1 MKTKILAAALLLTTA
16 NFGYAADAV
25 VEEVVVVDSAYNW
38 SGVYVGGTIGYGW
51 ADTNV
56 TELDDYSFSDF
67 GDTEFDFDSD
77 GILGGVFVGA
87 NWQSGS
93 FDYGVEADFSATDIN
108 NTVENT
114 MNPGTGES
122 FSNTIDWFGTIR
134 GRLGYAMDRTLLYA
148 TGGVAFA
155 EIRSS
160 YNDPLDSTFAVAS
173 GTAWG
178 WTIGAGAEYAVTD
191 NWTLR
196 GEYLYVDLE
205 DRQGSF
211 QDGGTFRY
219 DFDNDM
225 NVVRIGAAYKF

>member
-1 MKTKILAAALLLTTA
+1 MKIKLLATALFLGTA
-16 NFGYAADAV
+16 GFAHAADAV
-25 VEEVVVVDSAYNW
+25 VEDVIILDSAYNW
-38 SGVYVGGTIGYGW
+38 SGVYVGATVGYGW

-56 TELDDYSFSDF
+56 TDLDFYSFSSF

-87 NWQSGS
+87 NWQSGN
-93 FDYGVEADFSATDIN
+93 FVYGVEADISATDIE

-114 MNPGTGES
+114 MIPGSGES
-122 FSNTIDWFGTIR
+122 FSNNIDWFGTIR
-134 GRLGYAMDRTLLYA
+134 GRLGYAMDRTLVYA

-155 EIRSS
+155 DVESS
-160 YNDPLDSTFAVAS
+160 YNDPLDDTFFIAS
-173 GTAWG
+173 DTAWG
-178 WTIGAGAEYAVTD
+178 WTIGAGAEYALTD

-205 DRQGSF
+205 DLQGSF
-211 QDGGTFRY
+211 DGYRF

-225 NVVRIGAAYKF
+225 HVVRLGAAYKF